1 MDLNSWSKRIV
12 SMKACRPF
20 FIARL
25 FLGLLGVCS
34 IIPVNAQVNQDKIR
48 DLGAGALS
56 HEQRYQA
63 LALRTDAV
71 WANVQKTLN
80 SFTTS
85 GNPELQLPTLRNE
98 LNGLQAQVTEP
109 TSPILIRKDVDQLK
123 QEIATLRAGL
133 ISTTRLDLA
142 TKAGALETNVGN
154 LVQELDAIGRGCQQ
168 LVADS
173 TTWEKEYALSI
184 QVQGEDVARKELKN
198 LGDKASENLEKSRQK
213 FNKTRLPPPQAPARP
228 QAARSKNLRTIPLTE
243 LQALVDQ
250 ENAQPVV
257 DRAWLKE
264 LIEELKVR
272 ISHTEDA
279 KKALQS
285 ELPPTGPTGPTVCI

>member
-1 MDLNSWSKRIV
+1 
-12 SMKACRPF
+12 MKAYRPF
-20 FIARL
+20 FLARL
-25 FLGLLGVCS
+25 ILGLLGVCS
-34 IIPVNAQVNQDKIR
+34 IMPVNAQVNQDKIR

-63 LALRTDAV
+63 LALRTDSV
-71 WANVQKTLN
+71 WANMQKTLKD
-80 SFTTS
+80 FTAS

-123 QEIATLRAGL
+123 QEIATLRTGL
-133 ISTTRLDLA
+133 ISATRLDLA
-142 TKAGALETNVGN
+142 AKAGALETNVGN

-168 LVADS
+168 LTADS
-173 TTWEKEYALSI
+173 LTWEKEYALSI

-198 LGDKASENLEKSRQK
+198 LGVKATENLEKSRQK
-213 FNKTRLPPPQAPARP
+213 FNKTRLPPSQIPARP
-228 QAARSKNLRTIPLTE
+228 QAERPKNLRTLPLTE
-243 LQALVDQ
+243 LQALVDR
-250 ENAQPVV
+250 ESAQPVV
-257 DRAWLKE
+257 DVAWLKE
-264 LIEELKVR
+264 LIEEVKVR

-285 ELPPTGPTGPTVCI
+285 EQPPPMPAKPTVCI